1 MADCALGVLIILAI
15 SSLTVYGIIWSGWS
29 SNSKFSFL
37 GGLRAAAQ
45 MISYEVSMGL
55 VIMPVLFFAGSANL
69 SEIV

>member
-1 MADCALGVLIILAI
+1 
-15 SSLTVYGIIWSGWS
+15 
-29 SNSKFSFL
+29 L

-45 MISYEVSMGL
+45 MISYEVSIGL